1 MSDTQRAER
10 LLEFSGEMGK
20 RLIKNGAEMYRVEE
34 SLQLILT
41 AFGVHNVKVFAIPS
55 IIMISFKLND
65 HLYAGQFRLKGNGI
79 NLERL
84 EQLNALSRRICA
96 GELTLEQSE
105 TELAAILSRKQ
116 YPPAVSYIAFGI
128 VAFLFTLFWGGT
140 LLDAAIAFPCGLVTK
155 HTTTLAKRF
164 QANLF
169 FSNVLS
175 GCFSAVLPIL
185 LGRFFPAVHTDMII
199 IGTIMLLVPGIAIA
213 NVMRDVL
220 AGDTLTALTRL
231 TEVLIVGVG
240 VAVGIAIPLAL
251 LRAVL

>member
-96 GELTLEQSE
+96 GELTLEQAE
-105 TELAAILSRKQ
+105 
-116 YPPAVSYIAFGI
+116 
-128 VAFLFTLFWGGT
+128 
-140 LLDAAIAFPCGLVTK
+140 
-155 HTTTLAKRF
+155 
-164 QANLF
+164 
-169 FSNVLS
+169 
-175 GCFSAVLPIL
+175 
-185 LGRFFPAVHTDMII
+185 
-199 IGTIMLLVPGIAIA
+199 
-213 NVMRDVL
+213 
-220 AGDTLTALTRL
+220 
-231 TEVLIVGVG
+231 
-240 VAVGIAIPLAL
+240 
-251 LRAVL
+251 

>member
-1 MSDTQRAER
+1 
-10 LLEFSGEMGK
+10 
-20 RLIKNGAEMYRVEE
+20 MYRVEE

-96 GELTLEQSE
+96 GELTLEQAE
-105 TELAAILSRKQ
+105 GELSAILSRKQ
-116 YPPAVSYIAFGI
+116 YPAAVSYVAFGI

-140 LLDAAIAFPCGLVTK
+140 LLDAAIAFPCGLITK
-155 HTTTLAKRF
+155 YTVTLAKRF
-164 QANLF
+164 QTNLF

-175 GCFSAVLPIL
+175 GCFSAVIPVL
-185 LGRFFPAVHTDMII
+185 LGRFFPAVHTDMVI

-251 LRAVL
+251 SHTVL

>member
-1 MSDTQRAER
+1 
-10 LLEFSGEMGK
+10 
-20 RLIKNGAEMYRVEE
+20 MYRVEE
-34 SLQLILT
+34 SLQLVLT
-41 AFGVHNVKVFAIPS
+41 AFGVQNVKVFAIPS

-96 GELTLEQSE
+96 GELTLEQAE
-105 TELAAILSRKQ
+105 GELAAILSRKQ
-116 YPPAVSYIAFGI
+116 YPAAVSYVAFGI

-140 LLDAAIAFPCGLVTK
+140 LLDAVIAFPCGLITK
-155 HTTTLAKRF
+155 YTVTLAKRF
-164 QANLF
+164 QTNLF

-175 GCFSAVLPIL
+175 GCFSAVIPVL
-185 LGRFFPAVHTDMII
+185 LGRVFPAVHTDMII

-240 VAVGIAIPLAL
+240 VTVGIAIPLAL
-251 LRAVL
+251 SHTVL